1 MKIILILALLS
12 FPLFA
17 RELTEDYKRLYKED
31 GFSGADLEVLK
42 SYEVVLIPG
51 IMSETFIASDMRSR
65 IDLSLFTKDYFG
77 THLRYL
83 KTNSIP
89 ARRLKAS
96 SKSVLETRNEIEE
109 VLRTSKKPLIFFTH
123 SLGGMAL
130 LDHLL
135 ENDKHWPL
143 LRGIIFMQSPFHGAP
158 VASVVRLH
166 PTLERI
172 FPLVNTSPEVVKY
185 LSMEERKDFVTRNR
199 PTLIELTGKIRI
211 ITVGGVANGYKSV
224 FAPSVSLIR
233 TGCLETVLGRC
244 IGPKLFNGPFDWSDG
259 MVPFEGSKLP
269 ETDFVK
275 LMGAD
280 HGETVVNAPHKSLN
294 HKRLT
299 SALLKLLL

>member
-1 MKIILILALLS
+1 MKIILFLALLS
-12 FPLFA
+12 FPIFS
-17 RELTEDYKRLYKED
+17 RDLTDDFKELYKEND
-31 GFSGADLEVLK
+31 FSQIELEILK
-42 SYEVVLIPG
+42 AHEVILIPG

-77 THLRYL
+77 THLRFL
-83 KTNSIP
+83 KERGVP
-89 ARRLKAS
+89 VRRLKAS

-109 VLRTSKKPLIFFTH
+109 TLSTSSRPVIFLTH

-135 ENDKHWPL
+135 ESNEHWAKIS
-143 LRGIIFMQSPFHGAP
+143 GIVFMQSPFLGAP
-158 VASVVRLH
+158 VASVVRRH
-166 PTLERI
+166 PNLERI
-172 FPLVNTSPEVVKY
+172 FPLVYTSPEVVKY
-185 LSMEERKDFVTRNR
+185 LSLEERKDYLTQNQS
-199 PTLIELTGKIRI
+199 TISELTGKIKI
-211 ITVGGVANGYKSV
+211 ITVGGIANGYKSV

-233 TGCLETVLGRC
+233 TGCLETAWGKC
-244 IGPKLFNGPFDWSDG
+244 IGPRLFAGPYDRSDG

-269 ETDFVK
+269 DTDFVR